1 MDGYLLAFLF
11 EIIFFAGIDE
21 SPTQLA
27 QITNGLYMLDPR
39 QQACLLRITED
50 IQQASRIT
58 RPDFS
63 DTARI
68 IRF

>member
-39 QQACLLRITED
+39 QQTCLLRITV
-50 IQQASRIT
+50 
-58 RPDFS
+58 
-63 DTARI
+63 
-68 IRF
+68 